1 MRKCGGSRSLPVASS
16 TKSGRSSAMWKRLFE
31 LLQQALFLQ
40 RDVKQN
46 KEDTTK
52 LRADL
57 QEAQKAVRALANEVQ
72 RLSEREQNEREKFI
86 LKVENVLL
94 RFERRLSPA
103 KKGKKR
109 K

>member
-1 MRKCGGSRSLPVASS
+1 
-16 TKSGRSSAMWKRLFE
+16 MWKRLFD
-31 LLQQALFLQ
+31 LLQEALFLQ

-57 QEAQKAVRALANEVQ
+57 AEIQQAVRALANEVQ
-72 RLSEREQNEREKFI
+72 RINEREQNEREKFS
-86 LKVENVLL
+86 LKIENVLL
-94 RFERRLSPA
+94 RFERQLPSA
-103 KKGKKR
+103 KEPKKL

>member
-1 MRKCGGSRSLPVASS
+1 
-16 TKSGRSSAMWKRLFE
+16 MWKRLFD

-57 QEAQKAVRALANEVQ
+57 QEVQKALRALANEVQ
-72 RLSEREQNEREKFI
+72 RLGEREQNEREKFV
-86 LKVENVLL
+86 LKIENVLL

-103 KKGKKR
+103 KKRKKR